1 MPEYMAI
8 RDNQVETK
16 RGMLFK
22 KAGERIMSKTLPNRH
37 WVELR
42 GDYSK
47 MGLYEILTE
56 MVSKLGYEDI
66 PDSWGISDLQHI
78 LQENERKLREAKE
91 GKSLKRQLKDRNIQF
106 SEHISMRNLRILAK
120 ENFIEA

>member
-37 WVELR
+37 WIELR

-78 LQENERKLREAKE
+78 LQENERKLRLNCIFQNHLQ
-91 GKSLKRQLKDRNIQF
+91 GTSLRLNKVFFCQYP
-106 SEHISMRNLRILAK
+106 
-120 ENFIEA
+120 